1 MAYID
6 PTYQSPRSRAS
17 RGTPCGLRST
27 SVATSTHRS
36 RLTHRRADENQRL
49 SRASHFMAF
58 MAFLAKVP
66 FTSAFT
72 VFIAF
77 IAGGAAFMAFLA
89 KVPFASAFTAFIAF
103 IAFLAKPF
111 ASAFTA
117 FIAFIAF
124 IAGGAAF
131 IAFAMARREV
141 LEDTGT
147 TQSTG
152 LHRLHRRRRRLHRFR
167 HGSKRGFGG
176 HWNHAIY
183 WSLE

>member
-49 SRASHFMAF
+49 SQASHFMAF

-66 FTSAFT
+66 FASAFR

-77 IAGGAAFMAFLA
+77 IAFLA
-89 KVPFASAFTAFIAF
+89 TVPFASAFTAFIAF
-103 IAFLAKPF
+103 IAFLATVPF
-111 ASAFTA
+111 ASAFTV
-117 FIAFIAF
+117 FIAF

-152 LHRLHRRRRRLHRFR
+152 RL
-167 HGSKRGFGG
+167 S
-176 HWNHAIY
+176 
-183 WSLE
+183 

>member
-6 PTYQSPRSRAS
+6 PTYQSPHSRAS

-49 SRASHFMAF
+49 SQASHFMAF
-58 MAFLAKVP
+58 MAFFAKVP
-66 FTSAFT
+66 FASAFT

-77 IAGGAAFMAFLA
+77 IAFLA
-89 KVPFASAFTAFIAF
+89 KPFASAFTAFIAF

-111 ASAFTA
+111 ASAFTV
-117 FIAFIAF
+117 FIAF

-152 LHRLHRRRRRLHRFR
+152 RL
-167 HGSKRGFGG
+167 SP
-176 HWNHAIY
+176 
-183 WSLE
+183 

>member
-17 RGTPCGLRST
+17 TGTPCGLRST

-49 SRASHFMAF
+49 SQASHFMAF
-58 MAFLAKVP
+58 MAFFAKVP
-66 FTSAFT
+66 FASAFT

-77 IAGGAAFMAFLA
+77 IAGGAAAFMAFFT
-89 KVPFASAFTAFIAF
+89 KVPFASAFTAFIAFLLKPFASAFTAFIAF

-111 ASAFTA
+111 ASAFTV
-117 FIAFIAF
+117 FIAF

-152 LHRLHRRRRRLHRFR
+152 RL
-167 HGSKRGFGG
+167 SP
-176 HWNHAIY
+176 
-183 WSLE
+183 

>member
-36 RLTHRRADENQRL
+36 RLTHRRVDENQRL
-49 SRASHFMAF
+49 SQASHFMAF
-58 MAFLAKVP
+58 MAFFAKVP
-66 FTSAFT
+66 FASAFT

-77 IAGGAAFMAFLA
+77 IAFVL
-89 KVPFASAFTAFIAF
+89 KPFASAFTAFIAF

-111 ASAFTA
+111 ASAFTV
-117 FIAFIAF
+117 FIAF

-152 LHRLHRRRRRLHRFR
+152 RLS
-167 HGSKRGFGG
+167 HGESDEG
-176 HWNHAIY
+176 
-183 WSLE
+183 

>member
-36 RLTHRRADENQRL
+36 RLMHRRADENQRL
-49 SRASHFMAF
+49 SQASHFMAF
-58 MAFLAKVP
+58 MAFLATVP
-66 FTSAFT
+66 FASAFT

-77 IAGGAAFMAFLA
+77 MAFLA
-89 KVPFASAFTAFIAF
+89 TVPFASDFTAFIAV
-103 IAFLAKPF
+103 I
-111 ASAFTA
+111 
-117 FIAFIAF
+117 
-124 IAGGAAF
+124 AAF

-152 LHRLHRRRRRLHRFR
+152 RL
-167 HGSKRGFGG
+167 
-176 HWNHAIY
+176 
-183 WSLE
+183 

>member
-36 RLTHRRADENQRL
+36 RLMHRRADENQRL
-49 SRASHFMAF
+49 SQASHFMAF

-66 FTSAFT
+66 FASAFR
-72 VFIAF
+72 VFI
-77 IAGGAAFMAFLA
+77 AFMAFLA
-89 KVPFASAFTAFIAF
+89 TAPFASAFTAFIAF
-103 IAFLAKPF
+103 IAFLATVSF

-117 FIAFIAF
+117 FIAFFAKPFASAFTVFIAF

-141 LEDTGT
+141 WEDTGT

-152 LHRLHRRRRRLHRFR
+152 RLS
-167 HGSKRGFGG
+167 HGESDEG
-176 HWNHAIY
+176 
-183 WSLE
+183 

>member
-49 SRASHFMAF
+49 SQASHFMAF

-66 FTSAFT
+66 FASAFT

-77 IAGGAAFMAFLA
+77 IAFL
-89 KVPFASAFTAFIAF
+89 
-103 IAFLAKPF
+103 LKPF
-111 ASAFTA
+111 ASAFTV
-117 FIAFIAF
+117 FIAF

-141 LEDTGT
+141 WEDTGT
-147 TQSTG
+147 T
-152 LHRLHRRRRRLHRFR
+152 
-167 HGSKRGFGG
+167 
-176 HWNHAIY
+176 
-183 WSLE
+183 

>member
-49 SRASHFMAF
+49 SQASHFM
-58 MAFLAKVP
+58 
-66 FTSAFT
+66 
-72 VFIAF
+72 
-77 IAGGAAFMAFLA
+77 AFMAFLA

-103 IAFLAKPF
+103 IAFLATVPF

-117 FIAFIAF
+117 FIAC
-124 IAGGAAF
+124 GAAF

-152 LHRLHRRRRRLHRFR
+152 RL
-167 HGSKRGFGG
+167 
-176 HWNHAIY
+176 
-183 WSLE
+183 

>member
-6 PTYQSPRSRAS
+6 PAYQSPRSRDS

-49 SRASHFMAF
+49 SQASHFMAF
-58 MAFLAKVP
+58 MAFFAKVP
-66 FTSAFT
+66 FASAFT

-77 IAGGAAFMAFLA
+77 IAGGAAAFMAFFA

-103 IAFLAKPF
+103 IAFLLKPF
-111 ASAFTA
+111 ASAFTV

-124 IAGGAAF
+124 CAAF

-141 LEDTGT
+141 WEDTGT

-152 LHRLHRRRRRLHRFR
+152 RLS
-167 HGSKRGFGG
+167 HGESDEG
-176 HWNHAIY
+176 
-183 WSLE
+183 

>member
-49 SRASHFMAF
+49 SQASHFMAF
-58 MAFLAKVP
+58 MAF
-66 FTSAFT
+66 F
-72 VFIAF
+72 
-77 IAGGAAFMAFLA
+77 A
-89 KVPFASAFTAFIAF
+89 KVPFASAFRAFIAF
-103 IAFLAKPF
+103 MAFLATVPF
-111 ASAFTA
+111 ASAFT
-117 FIAFIAF
+117 AFIAF

-152 LHRLHRRRRRLHRFR
+152 RL
-167 HGSKRGFGG
+167 
-176 HWNHAIY
+176 
-183 WSLE
+183 

>member
-6 PTYQSPRSRAS
+6 PTYQSPHSRAS

-49 SRASHFMAF
+49 SQASHFMAF
-58 MAFLAKVP
+58 MAFFAKVP
-66 FTSAFT
+66 FASAFT

-77 IAGGAAFMAFLA
+77 IAGGAAAFMAFFA

-117 FIAFIAF
+117 FIAFIA
-124 IAGGAAF
+124 GGAAF
-131 IAFAMARREV
+131 IAFAMVRREV

-152 LHRLHRRRRRLHRFR
+152 RL
-167 HGSKRGFGG
+167 SP
-176 HWNHAIY
+176 
-183 WSLE
+183 

>member
-49 SRASHFMAF
+49 SQASHFMAF

-66 FTSAFT
+66 FASAFR
-72 VFIAF
+72 VFI
-77 IAGGAAFMAFLA
+77 AFMAFLA
-89 KVPFASAFTAFIAF
+89 TVPFASAFTAFIAF
-103 IAFLAKPF
+103 IAFLATVPF

-117 FIAFIAF
+117 FLAKPFASAFTVFIAF

-141 LEDTGT
+141 WEDTGT

-152 LHRLHRRRRRLHRFR
+152 RLSH
-167 HGSKRGFGG
+167 
-176 HWNHAIY
+176 
-183 WSLE
+183 